1 MKMKKF
7 ALRGLVTLAVVVA
20 LCIFFSGTVRTL
32 TTPKVRY
39 AQTKMGKME
48 QETKLTGK
56 VVFPEEEELKVSV
69 PEGLSLTVTRVHVS
83 AGDKVKAGATLLS
96 TKVTDAEKTMAGL
109 KKDLASAEKDLRNL
123 EKKAGVIRLTRGEA
137 QWQEAWEAEADA
149 REAERTARVQLLSA
163 LRQAGLEMNQDA
175 LPENAGEE
183 ITALYEA
190 WKQAQAAAGKA
201 EKALAALDRYAIPE
215 ENWNTLQQK
224 KESERKIADLE
235 EQMTELMVLSATTE
249 KITAPRAAYVSQ
261 ISVEKGSTADGDT
274 VLLKLT
280 AEGSAPVIRVDL
292 SEVKQEVN
300 PGMNLLIDAEGW
312 SRPSAKIINVGLNAE
327 GHPYADAEIN
337 DDVVYTLGKVSAMM
351 KNDIKATLIT
361 RSQEATCLLPAS
373 AVRGSGDSRYV
384 YVGENKSSLFGG
396 SQMTAQKMNVT
407 VLAESGSTVS
417 VSEDLTYMKV
427 LYMEDR
433 ALTEGGAVM
442 EYVKDNAK

>member
-1 MKMKKF
+1 M
-7 ALRGLVTLAVVVA
+7 
-20 LCIFFSGTVRTL
+20 
-32 TTPKVRY
+32 
-39 AQTKMGKME
+39 
-48 QETKLTGK
+48 
-56 VVFPEEEELKVSV
+56 
-69 PEGLSLTVTRVHVS
+69 TRVHVS

-137 QWQEAWEAEADA
+137 QWQEAWEAEAEA

-224 KESERKIADLE
+224 GKPSGRSADLE
-235 EQMTELMVLSATTE
+235 EQMTELQVLSGTAE

-261 ISVEKGSTADGDT
+261 ISVEKGSVVDGDT
-274 VLLKLT
+274 VILKLT
-280 AEGSAPVIRVDL
+280 AEGKDPVIRVDL

-300 PGMNLLIDAEGW
+300 PG
-312 SRPSAKIINVGLNAE
+312 S
-327 GHPYADAEIN
+327 
-337 DDVVYTLGKVSAMM
+337 
-351 KNDIKATLIT
+351 
-361 RSQEATCLLPAS
+361 
-373 AVRGSGDSRYV
+373 
-384 YVGENKSSLFGG
+384 
-396 SQMTAQKMNVT
+396 
-407 VLAESGSTVS
+407 ESP
-417 VSEDLTYMKV
+417 
-427 LYMEDR
+427 DR
-433 ALTEGGAVM
+433 R
-442 EYVKDNAK
+442 